1 MACAATN
8 ALTSRNAIRAPFL
21 ALEEIER
28 LVLSGRFVRVEMFHD
43 FDQVAFI
50 NHMAADRAAAKVVIA
65 DMMWG

>member
-8 ALTSRNAIRAPFL
+8 ALTSRNAIRARFL

-50 NHMAADRAAAKVVIA
+50 NHRYSFRASSS
-65 DMMWG
+65 